1 MNSLNSI
8 SLASN
13 KNEETI
19 KNQFKTREGAYQ
31 KLNFSDYTNSLN
43 KNFNG
48 ASTPSQTNI
57 GIKCSFCYIQ
67 DSATELICFNT
78 SREIYI
84 YNFYGANKIPEV
96 NVPIDKRSYKG
107 LF

>member
-19 KNQFKTREGAYQ
+19 KTQFKTREGTYQ
-31 KLNFSDYTNSLN
+31 KLNFTDYTHSLN
-43 KNFNG
+43 KSYNG
-48 ASTPSQTNI
+48 TSTPSQTNI

-67 DSATELICFNT
+67 DTSTELICYNNA
-78 SREIYI
+78 REINV
-84 YNFYGANKIPEV
+84 YNFYGANKIPENNAPV
-96 NVPIDKRSYKG
+96 DKRNYKG
-107 LF
+107 D